1 MHPTCQVLYLK
12 RVYGSYP
19 LPLAWK
25 YEALADVLAGC
36 VSPALH
42 PEHERIDAMA
52 EAIRLL
58 APPRVRDSD
67 LGSDSVAP
75 DPEDVARL
83 YTAAYNMMC
92 NSFGPE
98 HGFAVDVERKLDRFL
113 KENRRV

>member
-1 MHPTCQVLYLK
+1 M
-12 RVYGSYP
+12 YGAYP

-58 APPRVRDSD
+58 APPHERDSD
-67 LGSDSVAP
+67 MGSDSLAP
-75 DPEDVARL
+75 DLEVVLGL
-83 YTAAYNMMC
+83 YTAAHCMLC

-98 HGFAVDVERKLDRFL
+98 HGFAVDVQMKLDRFL
-113 KENRRV
+113 TEMRRV